1 MKRRTF
7 LRNTSLASLPIALP
21 GLNQTYRKLL
31 RYLTDHTDKILVL
44 IQCSGGYDGLN
55 MVLPLDQ
62 YDGLSKARANLIIP
76 ENKGLKLT
84 DEVALHPALAP
95 LAELFKEGQLQIIQG
110 VGYPEQ
116 NRSHFRSTD
125 IWTSGSASD
134 QYLNTGWL
142 GRYLDDLYPGYPE
155 GYPNP
160 EDPDPFAITMQ
171 GTISETCQGIGGN
184 FSMSVNDPFSLA
196 PLTISTAGEAPDT
209 YYGDELAFLRDAI
222 LKTNQY
228 SDVIEAAAEKG
239 KNLVEYPDNN
249 NLANQLRNVALL
261 IAGGLQTRIY
271 VVSMGGF
278 DTHANQIAEGDSTQG
293 AHASLLEELS
303 SAVAAFQA
311 DLNALGKQEKV
322 LGMTFTEFGRR
333 IRSNYS
339 LGTDHGS
346 AAPLFIFGSCVE
358 AGILGHN
365 PEIPDEVDPLEG
377 VAMQHNFR
385 NIYGSIFEHWF
396 EVPKEKVNLLLYP
409 EYQSLP
415 LLKNCNAAT
424 SSNPVYSTFPTARI
438 VPNPVRQSGQLV
450 WDHPGGAI
458 KVQLMNVLGSVISTV
473 YQGNPAPGPQ
483 SINLETHRMSPGTYY
498 LYLVSPQG
506 QRTLRLVKL

>member
-7 LRNTSLASLPIALP
+7 LRNTSLATLPVALP

-31 RYLTDHTDKILVL
+31 SYLTENTDKILVL

-62 YDGLSKARANLIIP
+62 YEGLSRARANLLIP
-76 ENKGLKLT
+76 ETQGIKLT
-84 DEVALHPALAP
+84 DQVALHPALAP
-95 LAELFKEGQLQIIQG
+95 MAEMFREGQLQIIQG

-155 GYPNP
+155 GYPNA

-171 GTISETCQGIGGN
+171 GTVSETCQGIGGN
-184 FSMSVNDPFSLA
+184 FSMSVNDPFALA
-196 PLTISTAGEAPDT
+196 PLTISTAGNAPDT

-228 SDVIEAAAEKG
+228 SDVIQAAAEKG
-239 KNLVEYPDNN
+239 KNQVSYPENN
-249 NLANQLRNVALL
+249 DLANQLRNVALL
-261 IAGGLQTRIY
+261 ISGGLQTRIY
-271 VVSMGGF
+271 VASMGGY
-278 DTHANQIAEGDSTQG
+278 DTHANQITPGDATKG
-293 AHASLLEELS
+293 AHADLMEELS
-303 SAVAAFQA
+303 SAIAAFQA
-311 DLNALGKQEKV
+311 DLNALGYQEKV

-346 AAPLFIFGSCVE
+346 AAPLFLFGSCVE
-358 AGILGHN
+358 GSIVGHN
-365 PEIPDEVDPLEG
+365 PEIPDDVDPLEG
-377 VAMQHNFR
+377 VALQHDFR
-385 NIYGSIFEHWF
+385 NIYGSLFEHWF
-396 EVPKEKVNLLLYP
+396 EIPKEKVGLLLYP

-415 LLKNCNAAT
+415 ILKNCSTAT
-424 SSNPVYSTFPTARI
+424 SSRHSYSSFSTASI
-438 VPNPVRQSGQLV
+438 VPNPIRQSGKLV
-450 WDHPGGAI
+450 WEHPGG
-458 KVQLMNVLGSVISTV
+458 KVRIQIMNVLGSVISTL
-473 YQGNPAPGPQ
+473 YDGNLASGPQ
-483 SINLETHRMSPGTYY
+483 TIELDTHRLIPGTYY
-498 LYLVSPQG
+498 IYLMTTLG
-506 QRTLRLVKL
+506 QRTLRMVKL